1 MTELSPT
8 ALRGFAEQCRHFGPV
23 ELLPQSDS
31 LMAVVN
37 CPAAVLKPLAEF
49 LVHSL
54 HYRFGSLVVEEH
66 PTQWK
71 LIYLFYRH
79 EGPSLVQLCIYL
91 KADHPQVD
99 SISIKIHAADWH
111 ERQAEDLFG
120 LVFTGHPRLG
130 DFVLHEEWPEGVNPM
145 RTGFS
150 ATRPMQEKV
159 VDPAWR
165 PARILETPGAFLMPI
180 GPVYAD
186 YYESAQFFL
195 ETVGEDVLRLI
206 PRFFFKYRGVEKLA
220 QGRPWQRV
228 LLMAERFSGTSAIA
242 HATALCGSLEHI
254 YQVQP
259 PPRALSLRLILAEM
273 ERMRH
278 HFAVLSDIC
287 HASGMSV
294 PSAQM
299 DILEEQALRL
309 SGQCAGHRYLYG
321 WVTPGG
327 LNRDMSA
334 TTLDTIARETR
345 RMAEASASIHR
356 SLQFTSSFLDRFEG
370 VGAISM
376 AVARELA
383 LVGPIARASGVST
396 DLRIM
401 LPYGGYAQNGGPP
414 AMVEPLERE
423 GDGYARIR
431 VLFAEI
437 QQSAKLIDA
446 AVAALPTGPVRV
458 ETAGVLRQGAFGWAE
473 APNGAAFHYLR
484 LDAQGCVQRY
494 QIATPSFANWHGFHI
509 AAENFAFQDFPIMM
523 ASFGL
528 SIAESDR

>member
-1 MTELSPT
+1 MTKFPSSEL
-8 ALRGFAEQCRHFGPV
+8 RNFAEQCQSFGPV
-23 ELLPQSDS
+23 EMLPQSDS
-31 LMAVVN
+31 LVAVVN
-37 CPAAVLKPLAEF
+37 CPSEVLKSLAEF

-54 HYRFGSLVVEEH
+54 QYNFGSLVVEA
-66 PTQWK
+66 PPNQWK
-71 LIYLFYRH
+71 LIYLFYGR
-79 EGPSLVQLCIYL
+79 ENPSLVQLWVYL
-91 KADHPQVD
+91 KSDHPRVD
-99 SISIKIHAADWH
+99 SISDKIHSADWH

-145 RTGFS
+145 CTGFS
-150 ATRPMQEKV
+150 ATHPVKEQV

-195 ETVGEDVLRLI
+195 ETVGEDVVRMI

-220 QGRPWQRV
+220 EGQPWQRV

-242 HATALCGSLEHI
+242 HSTALCAALEQI
-254 YQVQP
+254 YQIQP
-259 PPRALSLRLILAEM
+259 PPRALGLRLILAEI
-273 ERMRH
+273 ERIRH

-321 WVTPGG
+321 WVTLGG
-327 LNRDMSA
+327 LNRDMTLTA
-334 TTLDTIARETR
+334 LDTIARETQLL
-345 RMAEASASIHR
+345 AKASATIH
-356 SLQFTSSFLDRFEG
+356 SALQFTSSFLDRFEG
-370 VGAISM
+370 VGAIS
-376 AVARELA
+376 AAGARELA
-383 LVGPIARASGVST
+383 LVGPIARASGVRT
-396 DLRIM
+396 DLRLM
-401 LPYGGYAQNGGPP
+401 LPYGPYAQDTGFL
-414 AMVEPLERE
+414 AMTEPLEQE

-437 QQSAKLIDA
+437 QQSVKLIDA
-446 AVAALPTGPVRV
+446 TVAALPTGPVRV
-458 ETAGVLRQGAFGWAE
+458 EAGGVRGQSAFGWAE
-473 APNGAAFHYLR
+473 APNGAAFHYVR

-528 SIAESDR
+528 SIAKSDR

>member
-1 MTELSPT
+1 MTAAPSPSL
-8 ALRGFAEQCRHFGPV
+8 ASFADQCQHVGAV

-31 LMAVVN
+31 HLAVVK
-37 CPAAVLKPLAEF
+37 CPATVLKPLAEF

-66 PTQWK
+66 PAQWK
-71 LIYLFYRH
+71 LIYLFYRG
-79 EGPSLVQLCIYL
+79 EDPSQVQLWIYL
-91 KADHPQVD
+91 RPDQLQID
-99 SISIKIHAADWH
+99 SISNKVHAADWH

-120 LVFTGHPRLG
+120 LVFTDHPRLG

-145 RTGFS
+145 RSGFS
-150 ATRPMQEKV
+150 ATLPMKEQV

-165 PARILETPGAFLMPI
+165 PARILQTPGAFLMPI

-186 YYESAQFFL
+186 CYEAAQFFL
-195 ETVGEDVLRLI
+195 ETVGEDVVRMI

-220 QGRPWQRV
+220 QGQPWQRV

-242 HATALCGSLEHI
+242 HATALCGALENL

-259 PPRALSLRLILAEM
+259 PPRALGLRLILAEL

-287 HASGMSV
+287 HASGMLV

-299 DILEEQALRL
+299 DVLEEQALRL

-321 WVTPGG
+321 WITMGG
-327 LNRDMSA
+327 LNGDM
-334 TTLDTIARETR
+334 TLANLETIVRETR
-345 RMAEASASIHR
+345 RLAEASAAVHSA
-356 SLQFTSSFLDRFEG
+356 LQFTSSFLDRYEG

-376 AVARELA
+376 SSAQELA
-383 LVGPIARASGVST
+383 LVGPIARASGIRT

-401 LPYGGYAQNGGPP
+401 LPYGQYVQHGGSTGL
-414 AMVEPLERE
+414 AEPLERE

-437 QQSAKLIDA
+437 QQSAKLIEA
-446 AVAALPTGPVRV
+446 AAATLPAGPVRAESGDV
-458 ETAGVLRQGAFGWAE
+458 RGQGAFGWAE
-473 APNGAAFHYLR
+473 APTGATFHYVR
-484 LDAQGCVQRY
+484 LNAQGYVQRY
-494 QIATPSFANWHGFHI
+494 QITAPSFANWHGFHI